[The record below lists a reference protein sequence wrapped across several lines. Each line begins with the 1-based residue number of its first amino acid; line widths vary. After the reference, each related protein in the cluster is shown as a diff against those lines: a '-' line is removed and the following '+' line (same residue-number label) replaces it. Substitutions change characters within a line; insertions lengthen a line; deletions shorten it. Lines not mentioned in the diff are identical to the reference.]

1 VNDDNRRVGSGG
13 LRPTRT
19 IAGGAGPSEGPA
31 DNRYLWDGSGTPD
44 PEIQRLEQALRPLRG
59 PAEPPQLMLPARPR
73 RWLARA
79 AVASAVSA
87 LAAAAAVVM
96 VVQSRGGESG
106 TRAAITTTTTPA
118 ADPVAGSAVPDTRPS
133 WPLEVVAGSARVGGR
148 AVTGQARLHVG
159 EVLELASDGKARLQV
174 PSLGTVDVEAFS
186 RVELVAA
193 SDQQQRVR
201 LHQGAL
207 DVSIYAPPGKFFVE
221 TPAGTAID
229 LGCAYAVNVD
239 SSGNGRLEVRTG
251 WVGFRLGKRE
261 SLLPAGATCSL
272 RAGHGP
278 GTPHLADASEYFRRA
293 VAVLDGPSAQEEQA
307 FALGTLLSQ
316 ARPQDA
322 FTLWHLLDRLPPE
335 SRPAVLRR
343 LVKLVPATAGVPRK
357 RVLAGEQAA
366 RDALWDKLGLDPMA
380 HWRRW
385 SADL

>member
-1 VNDDNRRVGSGG
+1 MN
-13 LRPTRT
+13 
-19 IAGGAGPSEGPA
+19 E

-44 PEIQRLEQALRPLRG
+44 PEIQRLEQALRPLRAQ
-59 PAEPPQLMLPARPR
+59 AEAPELPLPARPR

-96 VVQSRGGESG
+96 VVQDRGDE
-106 TRAAITTTTTPA
+106 ADAPTTVSTHA
-118 ADPVAGSAVPDTRPS
+118 ADPAAESAVPETRPS
-133 WPLEVVAGSARVGGR
+133 WPLEMVAGSARLAGR
-148 AVTGQARLHVG
+148 PVTGKARLHVG
-159 EVLELASDGKARLQV
+159 EVLELASDGKARLEV

-201 LHQGAL
+201 LHLGAL

-261 SLLPAGATCSL
+261 SLLPAGAACSL

-278 GTPHLADASEYFRRA
+278 GTPHLVDASEYFRRA
-293 VAVLDGPSAQEEQA
+293 VAVLDGPSSQEEQA

-357 RVLAGEQAA
+357 RVLAGERAA

>member
-1 VNDDNRRVGSGG
+1 MTDDNS
-13 LRPTRT
+13 
-19 IAGGAGPSEGPA
+19 
-31 DNRYLWDGSGTPD
+31 YLWDGSGTPD
-44 PEIQRLEQALRPLRG
+44 PEIQRLEQALRPLRTPG
-59 PAEPPQLMLPARPR
+59 VAPELPFSAVARPR
-73 RWLARA
+73 RWLRRV
-79 AVASAVSA
+79 AVVSAGTA
-87 LAAAAAVVM
+87 LAAAAAVVI
-96 VVQSRGGESG
+96 VVQGRGGDPAGPVATGEG
-106 TRAAITTTTTPA
+106 TTSSAPA
-118 ADPVAGSAVPDTRPS
+118 APASTPGETAVPDTRPS

-159 EVLELASDGKARLQV
+159 EVLELGSDGKARLQV
-174 PSLGTVDVEAFS
+174 PSLGTVDVDTFS

-201 LHQGAL
+201 LHLGAL
-207 DVSIYAPPGKFFVE
+207 DVSIYAPPGKFYVE

-293 VAVLDGPSAQEEQA
+293 VTVLDGPSAQEEQA

-343 LVKLVPATAGVPRK
+343 LVKLVPAAAGVPRK

>member
-1 VNDDNRRVGSGG
+1 VNDDN
-13 LRPTRT
+13 
-19 IAGGAGPSEGPA
+19 
-31 DNRYLWDGSGTPD
+31 YLWDGSGTPD
-44 PEIQRLEQALRPLRG
+44 PEIQRLEQALRPLRAPG
-59 PAEPPQLMLPARPR
+59 VAPELPFSAVARPR
-73 RWLARA
+73 RWLRRV
-79 AVASAVSA
+79 AVVSAGTA

-96 VVQSRGGESG
+96 VVHGRGGESE
-106 TRAAITTTTTPA
+106 A
-118 ADPVAGSAVPDTRPS
+118 PVAVRAVGRLGSAAPDTRPS
-133 WPLEVVAGSARVGGR
+133 WSLEVVAGNARVGGR
-148 AVTGQARLHVG
+148 AVTGQTRLHVG

-174 PSLGTVDVEAFS
+174 PSLGTVEVEAFS

-201 LHQGAL
+201 LHLGAL
-207 DVSIYAPPGKFFVE
+207 DVSIYAPPGKFYVE

-261 SLLPAGATCSL
+261 SLLPSGATCSL

-293 VAVLDGPSAQEEQA
+293 VRVLDGPAAQEEQA

-343 LVKLVPATAGVPRK
+343 LVKLVPAAAGVPRK